1 MRNNEFS
8 FHEEDCQLFAAPFI
22 IEGRHCTC
30 GARYRCPFCGTY
42 VAHSP
47 FGNVW
52 CDQCDYLIETNKF
65 EKRPLENELRIEIDR
80 LRALVDKT
88 YCAYCGAEFLLD
100 GTAASMVTEHIKT
113 CEKHPM
119 RKVEDLLSATELALD
134 ASNTHI
140 RQLEREIMELR
151 GTLP

>member
-1 MRNNEFS
+1 MKMRVAKYNESPPVLRIAHVDFYM
-8 FHEEDCQLFAAPFI
+8 EPDGIVAAPFTRGEVGFCEEIATQINNAETIREENKRI
-22 IEGRHCTC
+22 I
-30 GARYRCPFCGTY
+30 AK
-42 VAHSP
+42 A
-47 FGNVW
+47 
-52 CDQCDYLIETNKF
+52 
-65 EKRPLENELRIEIDR
+65 
-80 LRALVDKT
+80 DKT
-88 YCAYCGAEFLLD
+88 YCAYCGAEFPLD
-100 GTAASMVTEHIKT
+100 DDAASQVSEHIKT